1 MSEPYV
7 GEIRMFAGN
16 FAPRSWAFCDGQL
29 LAVSDN
35 DALFALLGTMYGG
48 DGQTTFGLPDLRG
61 RVAIHTGTGTG
72 LSPYPNQGAVGGA
85 EQVTLTAAQLG
96 GHSHTVRGSE
106 ASASTTGPGGNVLA
120 EGSRRTLRTP
130 SSPVAMAADA
140 VTSTGGSQ
148 PHTNMQ
154 PFLAIN
160 YIIALYGIFPS
171 RS

>member
-29 LAVSDN
+29 LAVGEN
-35 DALFALLGTMYGG
+35 DALFSLLGTRYGG

-61 RVAIHTGTGTG
+61 RVPIHTGTGAG
-72 LSPYPNQGAVGGA
+72 LSPYPNQGALGGA
-85 EQVTLTAAQLG
+85 EEVTLTAAQLG
-96 GHSHTVRGSE
+96 GHTHTVRGSE
-106 ASASTTGPGGNVLA
+106 ASARTTDPEGNVVA
-120 EGSRRTLRTP
+120 EGSRRTLRAP
-130 SSPVAMAADA
+130 SSTVAMAAGA

-160 YIIALYGIFPS
+160 YIIALYGIYPS
-171 RS
+171 RT